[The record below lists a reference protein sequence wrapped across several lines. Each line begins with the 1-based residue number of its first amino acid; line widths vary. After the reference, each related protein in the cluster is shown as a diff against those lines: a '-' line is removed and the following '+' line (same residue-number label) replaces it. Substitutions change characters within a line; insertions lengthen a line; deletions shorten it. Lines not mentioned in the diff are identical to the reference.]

1 MKEAEQESEANLHR
15 ARKVEDELTQLKQ
28 STSKEIS
35 KLTQTPTAVGAAT
48 PKEEELQNE
57 VQNLMVCVSYTCC
70 VYTR

>member
-15 ARKVEDELTQLKQ
+15 ARKVEDELTQLRQ

-35 KLTQTPTAVGAAT
+35 KLTQTSTAVGAAT
-48 PKEEELQNE
+48 PREEELQNE
-57 VQNLMVCVSYTCC
+57 VQNLMVSVSYTYC